1 MTTISLTDE
10 TSSVTRS
17 NVPKSIDCDWQ
28 TSLDDL
34 NAAVSGREE
43 LVLIVYTL
51 IAYGFTWILGWAYV
65 LDLQYKNSSPPL
77 YLIGLAAFGPTISAF
92 ITMGIA
98 HRKSAY
104 ISHHIFATCPLPDIG
119 S

>member
-1 MTTISLTDE
+1 MTTILLTDE
-10 TSSVTRS
+10 TTSVTVTRS

-34 NAAVSGREE
+34 NAAVSGRVE

-77 YLIGLAAFGPTISAF
+77 ILIGLAGWGF
-92 ITMGIA
+92 
-98 HRKSAY
+98 RV
-104 ISHHIFATCPLPDIG
+104 
-119 S
+119 